1 LFVGLLHRVRVD
13 GCLEEEARMGTA
25 FSGWPAEAL
34 DFYRGL
40 EADNSKAYWTDHKHV
55 YETSVL
61 GPMQALL
68 EDLAEEFGEARVFRP
83 YRDIRFSADKSP
95 YKTAIGATL
104 ASGGYVQLSASGLGV
119 GAGCH
124 VMAPD
129 QLARFRSAIDDDRAG
144 AALEAAIAE
153 VESTG
158 VEVTARERL
167 KRVPRGLDPEHPRA
181 DLLRD
186 KDLAAWKNWP
196 VAPWLH
202 TRAAEQRVVD
212 ALRASRPLTDWLDAH
227 VGPPTAALR

>member
-1 LFVGLLHRVRVD
+1 
-13 GCLEEEARMGTA
+13 MGTA
-25 FSGWPAEAL
+25 FTGWPAEAL

-40 EADNSKAYWTDHKHV
+40 EADNSKAYWTEHKHV

-61 GPMQALL
+61 GPMEALL
-68 EDLAEEFGEARVFRP
+68 GDLADEFGEARVFRP

-104 ASGGYVQLSASGLGV
+104 ASGGYVHLSASGLGV

-144 AALEAAIAE
+144 AALEAAIAA
-153 VESTG
+153 VESRD
-158 VEVTARERL
+158 VEVTTRERL
-167 KRVPRGLDPEHPRA
+167 KRVPRGFDPGHPRA
-181 DLLRD
+181 ELLRD
-186 KDLAAWKNWP
+186 KDLTAWKDWP

-202 TRAAEQRVVD
+202 TGAAGQRVVD
-212 ALRASRPLTDWLDAH
+212 VLRAARPLTDWLDAQ
-227 VGPPTAALR
+227 VGPATAALR

>member
-1 LFVGLLHRVRVD
+1 MSTGF
-13 GCLEEEARMGTA
+13 T
-25 FSGWPAEAL
+25 GWPAEAL

-40 EADNSKAYWTDHKHV
+40 EADNSKAYWTEHKHV

-104 ASGGYVQLSASGLGV
+104 ASGGYVHLSASGLGV

-129 QLARFRSAIDDDRAG
+129 QLARFRSTIDDDRAG

-153 VESTG
+153 VERRG
-158 VEVTARERL
+158 VPVTTRERL
-167 KRVPRGLDPEHPRA
+167 KRIPRGFDLEHPRA

-186 KDLAAWKNWP
+186 KDLAAWKDWP
-196 VAPWLH
+196 IAPWLH
-202 TRAAEQRVVD
+202 TGAAEQRVVD
-212 ALRASRPLTDWLDAH
+212 TLRASRPLTDWLDAH
-227 VGPPTAALR
+227 VGPATAALR